1 MKKIIV
7 SGLVAGVV
15 LLAFGYGVL
24 FLSIKLFPSLVE
36 EYYNPIFWPGDDR
49 AVLYYLHPFI
59 IALALS
65 WFWERFKSMFSG
77 PGILRGL
84 EVGLVYGIVAALPS
98 MWMTFSAMSVSLVMV
113 LSWLAYGVLQAS
125 VAGVI
130 FARMNP

>member
-1 MKKIIV
+1 MKKILVAGI
-7 SGLVAGVV
+7 VAGVV
-15 LLAFGYGVL
+15 LLVFGYGVL
-24 FLSIKLFPSLVE
+24 FLSIKLFPNLVE

-59 IALALS
+59 LAMALS

-84 EVGLVYGIVAALPS
+84 ELGLVYGVVASLPS

-125 VAGVI
+125 VAGII